1 MSTTTFITFAS
12 KVLMGCGVIAG
23 VLGCMGCTDGSDS
36 HTSGSSQFERE
47 VTSLVTSLQSDYGA
61 ISATTTTATFSADD
75 VEVAIS
81 RIAGKAGSDTA
92 RPPGYEYWSSG
103 KVTVS
108 IASGKVA
115 VEKTDGTSV
124 YKGTISNYSSCIQGT
139 LCFSQY
145 LVSQDMTT
153 TSSFQLTGETH
164 ATFDGDHQFTLVANG
179 SGSHFSGLPVTVIAD
194 GSSLSTTQGYLD
206 ELVKAAETNGTMP
219 TDMIPA
225 LYVITE
231 NIIPS
236 LSGYHIGGSLYGKE
250 VYTGC
255 ETDIGT
261 ISGTRAF
268 VNRFVSADDVL
279 SFSVAGD
286 SSKYLWIDDGDAC
299 KLYRDGMLVA
309 DD

>member
-1 MSTTTFITFAS
+1 M
-12 KVLMGCGVIAG
+12 
-23 VLGCMGCTDGSDS
+23 
-36 HTSGSSQFERE
+36 
-47 VTSLVTSLQSDYGA
+47 
-61 ISATTTTATFSADD
+61 
-75 VEVAIS
+75 EVAIS
-81 RIAGKAGSDTA
+81 RIAGKANSDDA

-139 LCFSQY
+139 LCCSQY

-164 ATFDGDHQFTLVANG
+164 ATFDGDHQFTLVVNG

-194 GSSLSTTQGYLD
+194 GSSLSTTQGFLA
-206 ELVKAAETNGTMP
+206 ELGEIAETNGTMP
-219 TDMIPA
+219 TDMVQA

-231 NIIPS
+231 NITPH
-236 LSGYHIGGSLYGKE
+236 LPGYNVTGSMYEKV
-250 VYTGC
+250 VYTDC

-261 ISGTRAF
+261 ISGTRAS
-268 VNRFVSADDVL
+268 VNRIVSVDVF
-279 SFSVAGD
+279 SFSISGD

-309 DD
+309 ED

>member
-1 MSTTTFITFAS
+1 
-12 KVLMGCGVIAG
+12 MGCGVIAG

-81 RIAGKAGSDTA
+81 RIAGKANSDDA

-139 LCFSQY
+139 QCFSQY

-164 ATFDGDHQFTLVANG
+164 ATFDGDHQFTLVVNG

-194 GSSLSTTQGYLD
+194 GSSLSTTQGFLA
-206 ELVKAAETNGTMP
+206 ELGEIAETNETMP
-219 TDMIPA
+219 TDMVQA

-231 NIIPS
+231 NITPH
-236 LSGYHIGGSLYGKE
+236 LPGYNVTGSMYEKE
-250 VYTGC
+250 VYTDC

-261 ISGTRAF
+261 ISGTRAS
-268 VNRFVSADDVL
+268 VNR
-279 SFSVAGD
+279 
-286 SSKYLWIDDGDAC
+286 SKYLWIDDGDAC

-309 DD
+309 ED